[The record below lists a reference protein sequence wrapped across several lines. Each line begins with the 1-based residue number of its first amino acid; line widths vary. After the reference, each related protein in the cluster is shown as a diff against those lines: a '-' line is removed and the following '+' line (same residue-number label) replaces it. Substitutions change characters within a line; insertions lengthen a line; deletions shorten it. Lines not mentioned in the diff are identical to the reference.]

1 MFSFTSTAKTAVA
14 GAAIAAAV
22 ALPLLS
28 APAAF
33 AIDACFAPTAV
44 PDSYSVVQNTSLT
57 VDAASGTLS
66 NDASGGCP
74 DFVMNGATV
83 VPEGTLAWNFDGSFT
98 FTPASGFAGVVHY
111 TYRDSTTGGGFSN
124 YADLAFYVTPAPL
137 PEATVNPDV
146 YETFVNTPL
155 VLDLA
160 GGVLANDV
168 NAWHVN
174 TQDEAQGEISMNAD
188 GSFTYTPALDFVGTK
203 TFNYNALS
211 FDGVSVSAWTTVTIT
226 VKPITI
232 IPTDPGDPGN
242 PGGGNPGDGTGTD
255 GDLPTLA
262 YTGTDDVTAWLIAPT
277 LALLTG
283 GGAAVWFAR
292 RRTRT
297 N

>member
-22 ALPLLS
+22 ALPLLI

-33 AIDACFAPTAV
+33 AVDACFAPTAV
-44 PDSYSVVQNTSLT
+44 SDSYSMVQDTTLT
-57 VDAASGTLS
+57 VDAASGTLQ
-66 NDASGGCP
+66 NDQAGGCP
-74 DFVMNGATV
+74 DFVMNGVTV
-83 VPEGTLAWNFDGSFT
+83 APEGDLWWDFDGSFI
-98 FTPASGFAGVVHY
+98 FTPAPGFVGTVHY
-111 TYRDSTTGGGFSN
+111 LYRDSTAGGGYSD
-124 YADLAFYVTPAPL
+124 YADLTIEVTAAPI
-137 PEATVNPDV
+137 PGATVNPDV

-160 GGVLANDV
+160 GGVLANDLD
-168 NAWHVN
+168 AWHVN
-174 TQDEAQGEISMNAD
+174 AQDEAQGEISMNAD
-188 GSFTYTPALDFVGTK
+188 GAFTYTPALDFVGTK

-211 FDGVSVSAWTTVTIT
+211 FDGVSVSAWTSVTIT

-232 IPTDPGDPGN
+232 IPSIPVGN
-242 PGGGNPGDGTGTD
+242 PGGGNPGDPGDGTG

-262 YTGTDDVTAWLIAPT
+262 YTGTDDVTAWLIAPA
-277 LALLTG
+277 LALLIA

-292 RRTRT
+292 RRSST